1 MHANRLRRYF
11 QQPTQTTP
19 AQPGVSVPS
28 GFAPLPNSLG
38 QGGDIQEQLYRHAY
52 EQACQQ
58 VRAKLLDLLRSRARL
73 LGRDGD
79 I

>member
-19 AQPGVSVPS
+19 TQPGVSVPS

-38 QGGDIQEQLYRHAY
+38 QGGDIQEQLYRQAY
-52 EQACQQ
+52 EQARQQ